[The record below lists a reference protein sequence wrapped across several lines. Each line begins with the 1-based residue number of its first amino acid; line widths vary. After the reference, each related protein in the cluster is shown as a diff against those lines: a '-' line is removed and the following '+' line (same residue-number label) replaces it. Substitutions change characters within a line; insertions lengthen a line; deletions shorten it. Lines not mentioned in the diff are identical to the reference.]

1 MCCERLRPGRPPAR
15 RHCRS
20 DQWRNNDD
28 PRPAGAEAWN
38 LRRGVCGGVRDF
50 AERRFRGRS
59 ALNAPDRVCGAIPRS
74 LKDEPA
80 FGRSPRSKSGASL
93 PLRGITGWD
102 LGEAR

>member
-28 PRPAGAEAWN
+28 PRPAGAEACE
-38 LRRGVCGGVRDF
+38 LRRGVRGGRRDF

-74 LKDEPA
+74 LKDEPRQGA
-80 FGRSPRSKSGASL
+80 VPRSKSGASL
-93 PLRGITGWD
+93 TLRGITGCG